1 MANPYKKP
9 WTETV
14 SNRRAGCIERVH
26 VRFGKG
32 WSGTYLQRQRTGRLL
47 HGAIKLVY
55 PSKKGKPVGV
65 LHTPDF
71 FVICQDSCGWIECKM
86 EDHLVQLAEQMPH
99 RYQRKVDGTWRCP
112 PGEEYAQALHFFY
125 RLQSSTQID
134 WVYQRNL
141 RFLEDYLRASCF
153 PVASQ
158 MVQALRLLV
167 MKKPGLTLREVLEG
181 LTPGSADDLYFCIAT
196 EQVYVD
202 LAQTPLAD
210 PQHVQMFLDR
220 EQAQAYVALEQSCGE
235 LFPRASS
242 SVVAVRA
249 GTMLWWDG
257 KPWRVLNLGET
268 LVSLLSPEKH
278 VVDLPVEVFEDVL
291 RQRKVTVATPVPE
304 DQERREEYEHVLNAS
319 PEQLEVATYRY
330 KLLGRALPEETVVSA
345 RTLQRWRTKFR
356 TAEAIYGQGF
366 IGLIPGRNR
375 QGNRLPRLSHSV
387 EHLLEQYIT
396 EHYETPKQQSKSAVY
411 LLFERE
417 AREKGLPVP
426 SYRTFL
432 SRIEKRDRREHT
444 LKRQG
449 PRAAAQHDPWVL
461 KVN

>member
-9 WTETV
+9 WPETV
-14 SNRRAGCIERVH
+14 SNRSAGCIERVH
-26 VRFGKG
+26 VRYGKG

-181 LTPGSADDLYFCIAT
+181 LTPGSA
-196 EQVYVD
+196 E
-202 LAQTPLAD
+202 
-210 PQHVQMFLDR
+210 
-220 EQAQAYVALEQSCGE
+220 ELE
-235 LFPRASS
+235 
-242 SVVAVRA
+242 
-249 GTMLWWDG
+249 
-257 KPWRVLNLGET
+257 
-268 LVSLLSPEKH
+268 LL
-278 VVDLPVEVFEDVL
+278 
-291 RQRKVTVATPVPE
+291 RK
-304 DQERREEYEHVLNAS
+304 AS
-319 PEQLEVATYRY
+319 PKQLEVATQRY
-330 KLLGRALPEETVVSA
+330 KLLGGAATEMRTVPA
-345 RTLQRWRTKFR
+345 RTLRGWREAFR
-356 TAEAIYGQGF
+356 EAEAIYGHGF
-366 IGLIPGRNR
+366 LGLIPRWSTS
-375 QGNRLPRLSHSV
+375 GNRLPRLSK
-387 EHLLEQYIT
+387 EAEALLEKYVTQ
-396 EHYETPKQQSKSAVY
+396 HYETLKQQSASAVY
-411 LLFERE
+411 VLLARE
-417 AREKGLPVP
+417 AQEQHIPVP
-426 SYRTFL
+426 SYRTFCQ
-432 SRIEKRDRREHT
+432 RIKHRPQHEQT

-449 PRAAAQHDPWVL
+449 PRAAAQLEPFYWELDQTIM
-461 KVN
+461 